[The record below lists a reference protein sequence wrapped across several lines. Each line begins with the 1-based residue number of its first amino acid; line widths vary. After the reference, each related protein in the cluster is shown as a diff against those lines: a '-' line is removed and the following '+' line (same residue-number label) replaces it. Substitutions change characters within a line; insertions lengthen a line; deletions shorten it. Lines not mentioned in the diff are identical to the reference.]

1 METSK
6 NNVELDVIY
15 HVSHS
20 VLKSKKD
27 VSSLLKDVLNV
38 LQQDMGLERGTLT
51 LKRDDLLIIE
61 ASKGLSDK
69 EKKRGLYRIGEGI
82 TGKVGATGVPIM
94 IPDISKEPMFLDRTK
109 TKRSNKTAF
118 ICVPIKD
125 SDEIIGT
132 LSIDCPSASVEKLS
146 NTLRLMEIVA
156 NILADGVAS
165 MRNEIEER
173 EGLKAENIRLKNE
186 LVSSFR
192 PANIIGNCNRM
203 RVVYDMISQV
213 ADSMATVL
221 IRGESGTGKELV
233 AKAIH
238 YTSSRK
244 NRPFIA
250 VNCAAL
256 PVNLI
261 ESELFGHEKG
271 AFTGASIQRKGRFEI
286 AKEGT
291 LFLDEI
297 GDISIP
303 VQVKLLRVLQE
314 RKFERIGGHQSITSD
329 VRIIAATS
337 RNLEELITSGAFR
350 EDLYYRLNV
359 FPIHIPALRERKT
372 DILLLADFFLS
383 KYNHLYSKSI
393 KRISTPAINMLN
405 AYHWPGNVRELENCI
420 ERAVLVSSNEVLNAY
435 SLPPSLQTA
444 KESHTSMIEMQGQS
458 VGFETLVAS
467 FEQELIVEAL
477 KNSNGN
483 VAKAARNLKIT
494 PRIIHYKIDKLNID
508 LYKFRIN

>member
-51 LKRDDLLIIE
+51 LKRDNQLIIE

-69 EKKRGLYRIGEGI
+69 EKKRGLYSIGEGI
-82 TGKVGATGVPIM
+82 TGKVGATGKSIV
-94 IPDISKEPMFLDRTK
+94 IPDVSKEPLFLARTR
-109 TKRSNKTAF
+109 TKRSEKTAF

-125 SDEIIGT
+125 NNEIIGT
-132 LSIDCPSASVEKLS
+132 LSIDCPSATLEKLS
-146 NTLRLMEIVA
+146 NTLQLMEIVA
-156 NILADGVAS
+156 NILADGVAA
-165 MRNEIEER
+165 MRNEVEER
-173 EGLKAENIRLKNE
+173 DSLKAENLRLKNE
-186 LVSSFR
+186 LVSNFK
-192 PANIIGNCNRM
+192 PDNIIGNCNRM

-213 ADSMATVL
+213 AYSMATVL

-238 YTSSRK
+238 YNSQRK
-244 NRPFIA
+244 NKPFIA

-256 PVNLI
+256 PENLI

-271 AFTGASIQRKGRFEI
+271 AFTGANIQRKGRFEI
-286 AKEGT
+286 AKGGT

-314 RKFERIGGHQSITSD
+314 RCFERVGGHVSITSD

-337 RNLEELITSGAFR
+337 RNLEDSIAEGAFR

-359 FPIHIPALRERKT
+359 FPILIPALKKRKT
-372 DILLLADFFLS
+372 DILLLADFFLN
-383 KYNHLYSKSI
+383 KYNHLYSKNV

-435 SLPPSLQTA
+435 NLPPSLQTA
-444 KESHTSMIEMQGQS
+444 KESHTSLLETQGQFA
-458 VGFETLVAS
+458 GFETLVSS

-483 VAKAARNLKIT
+483 IAKAARNLKTT
-494 PRIIHYKIDKLNID
+494 PRIIHYKIEKLSID
-508 LYKFRIN
+508 LNKYRSN